1 MGTAVMTEMAQQTD
15 ADSPEFFLGHL
26 ASLAARQAASP
37 SPKER
42 AALSVAMFSTFLECL
57 DLGQGYEAQQIMEQL
72 HYDSRVMELVA
83 A

>member
-1 MGTAVMTEMAQQTD
+1 MMTEMAQHTD
-15 ADSPEFFLGHL
+15 ATTPELFLGHL

-42 AALSVAMFSTFLECL
+42 AALSLAMFSTFLECL
-57 DLGQGYEAQQIMEQL
+57 DLGHSDEAQQIMAQL

>member
-1 MGTAVMTEMAQQTD
+1 MGTTALAETMPEAEGIS
-15 ADSPEFFLGHL
+15 ADIVLGHL

-42 AALSVAMFSTFLECL
+42 AALRVAMFSTFLECL
-57 DLGQGYEAQQIMEQL
+57 DLGRGSEAQQIMAQL
-72 HYDSRVMELVA
+72 HYDSRVMEFVA

>member
-1 MGTAVMTEMAQQTD
+1 MDSVVMAEMMQQSD
-15 ADSPEFFLGHL
+15 ANMPEYFLGHL

-57 DLGQGYEAQQIMEQL
+57 DLGLGGEAQQIMAQL
-72 HYDSRVMELVA
+72 RYDSRMMELVA

>member
-1 MGTAVMTEMAQQTD
+1 MGTTVMAEMAQHTD
-15 ADSPEFFLGHL
+15 GQVPEFFLGHL

-57 DLGQGYEAQQIMEQL
+57 DLGCGGEAQHIMAGLQ
-72 HYDSRVMELVA
+72 YDSRVMELVA